1 MRVLCTLPHCSSPI
15 NGWSFAPTPNGWVSE
30 DLPAEVAQYF
40 LTIPGY
46 ARWEGPAEA
55 LAPPPS
61 ATEDDTTPLPPS
73 ELPRPVSRRS
83 RSPRT
88 PV

>member
-1 MRVLCTLPHCSSPI
+1 MRVICTLPHCSSPI
-15 NGWSFAPTPNGWVSE
+15 NGWSFAPTPSGWVSE
-30 DLPAEVAQYF
+30 DLPAVVAQHF

-46 ARWEGPAEA
+46 VRWEWSMEVAASPLPVA
-55 LAPPPS
+55 
-61 ATEDDTTPLPPS
+61 EDDTPTLPPS
-73 ELPRPVSRRS
+73 EPPRPVSRRS